1 MATNF
6 QFEYPVLDWDAQD
19 TYQEFIRF
27 RQHVDFVFK
36 GPLTKASDKDRAGW
50 IGMWIGRQGREVYKT
65 LTWQEAEE
73 DNPTAILDKLVDYVR
88 PRKNKRVA
96 RYKVRQRKQ
105 KEGESFDNFVKDL
118 KLILMDCE
126 HNDSDDILID
136 AIIVGVQHPRV
147 QEKLLD
153 QGQNLTLTK
162 ALEIG
167 RQFQM
172 SQQQMKVMRGE
183 EIAKT
188 YSVREQQKIQGKDGN
203 QESLQ
208 PIHQTRKNVKDV
220 D

>member
-1 MATNF
+1 M
-6 QFEYPVLDWDAQD
+6 PSL
-19 TYQEFIRF
+19 
-27 RQHVDFVFK
+27 
-36 GPLTKASDKDRAGW
+36 
-50 IGMWIGRQGREVYKT
+50 M
-65 LTWQEAEE
+65 
-73 DNPTAILDKLVDYVR
+73 
-88 PRKNKRVA
+88 
-96 RYKVRQRKQ
+96 
-105 KEGESFDNFVKDL
+105 ES
-118 KLILMDCE
+118 
-126 HNDSDDILID
+126 ST
-136 AIIVGVQHPRV
+136 RV

-167 RQFQM
+167 RQFEM

-188 YSVREQQKIQGKDGN
+188 YSVREQQKIQGKRIGN